1 MLASIISV
9 ERPRPG
15 NDFVAFQDFDHDLAQ
30 CVLTFGDRLNRI
42 VFQRKILLYNPV
54 NRLKGSVNR
63 ALTSGDM
70 LFALPVFD
78 KLDNSGGRN
87 DRTAV
92 NDKVSKV

>member
-1 MLASIISV
+1 MWRILHNRFIDCVNICFDARFDNIG
-9 ERPRPG
+9 RKAAAG

-70 LFALPVFD
+70 LFALTT
-78 KLDNSGGRN
+78 KL
-87 DRTAV
+87 
-92 NDKVSKV
+92 SKV